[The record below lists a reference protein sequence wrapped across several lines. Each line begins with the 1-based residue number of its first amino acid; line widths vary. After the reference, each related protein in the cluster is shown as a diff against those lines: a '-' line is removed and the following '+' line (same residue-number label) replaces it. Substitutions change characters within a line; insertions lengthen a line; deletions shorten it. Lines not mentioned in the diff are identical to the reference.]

1 MLLCPIDLCASDGII
16 RTSKVM
22 TLGMLPR
29 VVLLVLV
36 VMAPLLW
43 LLLEVGT
50 IRMMTSSHSLA
61 DS

>member
-16 RTSKVM
+16 RTTKFM

-50 IRMMTSSHSLA
+50 IRMMTLSHSLA